1 MTSRDRYLP
10 LLLACSAVTIA
21 PAARALPP
29 RYDHVVVVTL
39 ENINGDETIGSA
51 STPYLNMLATQGTVL
66 SNAYA
71 FIHTSAP
78 NYGELFAGSDNGILD
93 NVIPPAPFTTPNL
106 AAELRLNG
114 YSFTGYAQSM
124 PSIGYTGLTS
134 GAYTRGHNP
143 WVNWQNDSANAT
155 PNQIPSSIN
164 LPFTYFPTTA
174 VGFAQLP
181 TVSFV
186 TPDNDNNMHNGST
199 LAQRLSNGDNFIKNN
214 LSAYYDWA
222 KTHNSLLI
230 ITADED
236 DRSLPAGNYNQIP
249 AIFAGANVRPGATVS
264 SSYTLHN
271 TLRTIE
277 DMYALPHAAD
287 ANNSRPITGVF
298 TGDPTVNISTFQNG
312 TSGYTAARDTQIR
325 ADAPTT
331 AYGNTNPL
339 TVDLDTSATIH
350 SLIRF
355 DNLIGVA
362 TGQIPSDATVLSAK
376 LKLWTLASTGNT
388 TNPVEVH
395 RMLKDWTTSATWAS
409 IGNGVHP
416 DDVTAAATPDF
427 AYAPKVAGEPFF
439 FDVSD
444 SLQKWLDGAPN
455 YGWALLP
462 TGADDY
468 TFQSAEAATLA
479 QRPLLEVSYAL
490 YPRFTAAAGSWS
502 TAANWANGLPNSP
515 AAVARFLTRPTS
527 ASITLDG
534 DKTVGSIIFDSPGAY
549 TITPGTGGNLNLANY
564 GNVADITVNQG
575 THTLAIPLNIVDPTQ
590 VTIAANSRL
599 NADAVIT
606 VNPNATFTKRGTGV
620 FSANADLFLAAG
632 AAAVTLEGET
642 RARTISGAGTLAIAA
657 GATVTLTADT
667 TAGSRI
673 TSLLLDGAPD
683 AWTAKLDI
691 GTSGFVLDYTGASPK
706 LTLANQ
712 IKFARTAGWS
722 GNGIASTSAAADP
735 TRAIGIG
742 EASSLLGLSD
752 AATAP
757 FLGQS
762 ADATSL
768 LVRLTLLGDAT
779 LDGAVDFLDLARL
792 AQSYNTQPG
801 PGSWSQGDF
810 NYDGLVDFNDLAAL
824 AQNYNTGPA
833 AAAGTFPADFQ
844 AAWAQAQSQVP
855 EPSTFCL
862 AIAACTAMTLHRRR
876 RRISRGTRSL
886 CNAK

>member
-1 MTSRDRYLP
+1 M
-10 LLLACSAVTIA
+10 IA

-39 ENINGDETIGSA
+39 ENINGDEIIGSA
-51 STPYLNMLATQGTVL
+51 SAPYLNTLASQGAIL
-66 SNAYA
+66 SDAYA

-78 NYGELFAGSDNGILD
+78 NYGELFAGSDNGIRD
-93 NVIPPAPFTTPNL
+93 GVIPPAPFTTPNL
-106 AAELRLNG
+106 AAELRLSG

-143 WVNWQNDSANAT
+143 WVNWQNDAANAT
-155 PNQIPSSIN
+155 PNQIPSTIN

-174 VGFAQLP
+174 AGFAQLP

-186 TPDNDNNMHNGST
+186 TPDNDNNMHNGTT

-214 LSAYYDWA
+214 LAAYYDWA

-236 DRSLPAGNYNQIP
+236 DRSVPAGNFNQIP

-277 DMYALPHAAD
+277 DMYALPHAAA
-287 ANNSRPITGVF
+287 ANNSRPITGIF
-298 TGDPTVNISTFQNG
+298 TGDPTVKINTFQNG
-312 TSGYTAARDTQIR
+312 VSGYTATRDTQIR
-325 ADAPTT
+325 ANTPTT
-331 AYGNTNPL
+331 AYGSTTPL
-339 TVDLDTSATIH
+339 TVDLDTTATTH

-355 DNLIGVA
+355 DNLIGAA
-362 TGQIPSDATVLSAK
+362 TGQIPTDATVLSAK

-427 AYAPKVAGEPFF
+427 VYAPKVAGEPFF

-468 TFQSAEAATLA
+468 AFQSSEAATLA

-490 YPRFTAAAGSWS
+490 YPRFTATAGSWN
-502 TAANWANGLPNSP
+502 TAGNWANGLPNAP
-515 AAVARFLTRPTS
+515 AAVARFLSRPAAT
-527 ASITLDG
+527 AITLDG

-549 TITPGTGGNLNLANY
+549 MITPGTGGSLTFANY
-564 GNVADITVNQG
+564 GNVADITVKQG
-575 THTLAIPLNIVDPTQ
+575 THTLAIPLSIIDPTQ

-599 NADAVIT
+599 NADANIT
-606 VNPNATFTKRGTGV
+606 VNANLTFTKRGTGV
-620 FSANADLFLAAG
+620 LSANADLFLATG
-632 AAAVTLEGET
+632 AAAATLEGET
-642 RARTISGAGTLAIAA
+642 RARTISGAGTLTIAA
-657 GATVTLTADT
+657 GATVTLTADA
-667 TAGSRI
+667 TAGSRV
-673 TSLLLDGAPD
+673 TSLTLGGAPD

-691 GTSGFVLDYTGASPK
+691 GASGFVLDYTGASPK

-712 IKFARTAGWS
+712 IKFARSAGWS
-722 GNGIASTSAAADP
+722 GNGIASASAAADP
-735 TRAIGIG
+735 KRAIGIG
-742 EASSLLGLSD
+742 EASTLLGLTD

-768 LVRLTLLGDAT
+768 LVRLTLVGDAT
-779 LDGAVDFLDLARL
+779 LDGTVDFLDLARL

-801 PGSWSQGDF
+801 PGAWSQGDF
-810 NYDGLVDFNDLAAL
+810 NYDGQVDFNDLAAL

-833 AAAGTFPADFQ
+833 ATAASATLPADFQ
-844 AAWAQAQSQVP
+844 TAWAQAQSQVP
-855 EPSTFCL
+855 EPSMLSVAL
-862 AIAACTAMTLHRRR
+862 AAPLAMTLRRR
-876 RRISRGTRSL
+876 TSRNSKYPPSIGEH
-886 CNAK
+886 CFPV